1 MVYRSGGPM
10 AKLKLK
16 SIASVKIEKEVL
28 DYLKEKG
35 LNDDVTTWTPAE
47 MREFAAWVRFMKKD
61 N

>member
-1 MVYRSGGPM
+1 M

-35 LNDDVTTWTPAE
+35 LNDDVTTWTLAE
-47 MREFAAWVRFMKKD
+47 MREFADWVCSKKD

>member
-1 MVYRSGGPM
+1 M

-16 SIASVKIEKEVL
+16 SIASAKIEKVVS

>member
-1 MVYRSGGPM
+1 MVYCPGGPI

-16 SIASVKIEKEVL
+16 SIASAKIQKEVL

-47 MREFAAWVRFMKKD
+47 VREFAAWVRFLKKD

>member
-1 MVYRSGGPM
+1 M

-16 SIASVKIEKEVL
+16 SIASAKIEKEVL

-47 MREFAAWVRFMKKD
+47 VREFAAWVRFMKKD